1 MTGGKEERTL
11 GNLTE
16 DKITNVE
23 TITDEMTTVTADE
36 IGITIEEVIDRD

>member
-1 MTGGKEERTL
+1 MTGGKEGRTL

-16 DKITNVE
+16 DKITTVE

-36 IGITIEEVIDRD
+36 IGRTIEEVIDRD